1 MWLLM
6 SFYSLTNDC
15 VHPGRVAFGNLEAR
29 QSASFDD
36 EVIHT
41 KFDILGFHLLQ
52 REKDETVYE
61 MLEMRF

>member
-15 VHPGRVAFGNLEAR
+15 VQPGRVAFRNLEAG
-29 QSASFDD
+29 QSTSFDD
-36 EVIHT
+36 EIIHT
-41 KFDILGFHLLQ
+41 KFDILGFYLLQ
-52 REKDETVYE
+52 REEGEIVYE